1 VKILSL
7 IALAAALTLVGCS
20 SPNPSEAPNS
30 AAAPSG
36 GLGPAGGSGATG
48 ASGATAAIRH
58 FPVHGKV
65 LAVDAA
71 AKKAR
76 IDAGPIGDWM
86 GPMTMNFLI
95 KDDAGFAQ
103 LKPGVELDATVNVTP
118 DDDFWLTDIKV
129 AK

>member
-7 IALAAALTLVGCS
+7 IAIAATLTFVGCS

-36 GLGPAGGSGATG
+36 GLGPAGGSGAT
-48 ASGATAAIRH
+48 AAIRH
-58 FPVHGKV
+58 YPVHGKV
-65 LAVDAA
+65 ISVDAA
-71 AKKAR
+71 NKKAR

-86 GPMTMNFLI
+86 GPMTMNYDI
-95 KDDAGFAQ
+95 KDDAGLAQ
-103 LKPGVELDATVNVTP
+103 LKAGSEFDATVNVTP

>member
-1 VKILSL
+1 VKTLSL
-7 IALAAALTLVGCS
+7 IALAAALTFVGCS
-20 SPNPSEAPNS
+20 SPTPSEAPNS

-36 GLGPAGGSGATG
+36 GLGPAGGSGAT
-48 ASGATAAIRH
+48 AKMRQY
-58 FPVHGKV
+58 PVHGKV

-86 GPMTMNFLI
+86 GAMTMNYPI

-103 LKPGVELDATVNVTP
+103 LKEGVELDATVNVDP
-118 DDDFWLTDIKV
+118 DDNFFLTDIKV

>member
-1 VKILSL
+1 VKTLSL

-30 AAAPSG
+30 ATAPSG
-36 GLGPAGGSGATG
+36 GLGPAGGSGTAT
-48 ASGATAAIRH
+48 IRH

-65 LAVDAA
+65 LAVDTA

-86 GPMTMNFLI
+86 GAMTMNYPI
-95 KDDAGFAQ
+95 KDDAGLAQ
-103 LKPGVELDATVNVTP
+103 LKEGVELDATVNVTP

>member
-7 IALAAALTLVGCS
+7 IALGAALTFVGCS
-20 SPNPSEAPNS
+20 SPQPSAAPNS

-36 GLGPAGGSGATG
+36 GLGPAGGSGAT
-48 ASGATAAIRH
+48 ATIRH

-65 LAVDAA
+65 LAVDMA

-86 GPMTMNFLI
+86 GPMTMNYPI
-95 KDDAGFAQ
+95 KDDAGLAQ
-103 LKPGVELDATVNVTP
+103 LKAGVELDATVNVDP
-118 DDDFWLTDIKV
+118 DDNFWLTDIKV